1 MMSLLEKW
9 ILNQGRHMI
18 KLHSHLGAELFYR
31 KLGYTDMFFD
41 DPCMQ
46 KEYVD
51 LGKVLCY
58 SC

>member
-1 MMSLLEKW
+1 
-9 ILNQGRHMI
+9 MI